1 LKIPNGDAAIIPIE
15 KIRDYLLS
23 PTHPVGRY
31 KAAVF
36 RQLGFEQSQH
46 ERFEVALRTQLRTEV
61 MPIKELDTVVVTTDL
76 PAYGLRAGDLGAVV
90 QVYPYSA
97 FEVEFVTAAGGTQ
110 AVVTLR
116 ADQLRAVGKKDLLA
130 VRKLDAA

>member
-1 LKIPNGDAAIIPIE
+1 MTPQYEVASAVRRAMLISAVTAAGFTAPVMAQDADDAA
-15 KIRDYLLS
+15 D
-23 PTHPVGRY
+23 
-31 KAAVF
+31 
-36 RQLGFEQSQH
+36 
-46 ERFEVALRTQLRTEV
+46 
-61 MPIKELDTVVVTTDL
+61 ELDTVVVTTDL
-76 PAYGLRAGDLGAVV
+76 PEYVLRAGDLGAVV
-90 QVYPYSA
+90 QVYPLSA

>member
-1 LKIPNGDAAIIPIE
+1 MKIPNGDAAIIPIE

-46 ERFEVALRTQLRTEV
+46 ERFEVALRKQLQQDAAGPEVTEHGAKYV
-61 MPIKELDTVVVTTDL
+61 SRGRIEGPNGASAVIVAVWIIL
-76 PAYGLRAGDLGAVV
+76 AGTKVPRL
-90 QVYPYSA
+90 
-97 FEVEFVTAAGGTQ
+97 VTAYPE
-110 AVVTLR
+110 
-116 ADQLRAVGKKDLLA
+116 D
-130 VRKLDAA
+130 